1 MAGWGSSFH
10 DSRTVSADE
19 KKDTPTSG
27 DSYNGPIGE
36 LRVGVRIS
44 PVSIADVSYLYSFR
58 DSVFS
63 NYVTFH
69 RIGLSYE
76 QRIADRVEVKLQTGY
91 SHLTYA
97 QAPRGILYNPQHTHV
112 AEITTGYERVDGVL
126 EAGLN
131 VSVDIARYLAFEL
144 SYKASWLN
152 DLVNESGNFGIRYSD
167 GSVDQVGFTRH
178 IAMGTVVVRY

>member
-1 MAGWGSSFH
+1 
-10 DSRTVSADE
+10 VSPDE

-36 LRVGVRIS
+36 LRLGVRIS
-44 PVSIADVSYLYSFR
+44 PVSIADVAYLYSFR

-76 QRIADRVEVKLQTGY
+76 QRIAERVEVKLLTAY
-91 SHLTYA
+91 SYLTYA
-97 QAPRGILYNPQHTHV
+97 QAPRGILYNPNQGHV

-126 EAGLN
+126 DAGLS
-131 VSVDIARYLAFEL
+131 VSVDIARYLAFEFT
-144 SYKASWLN
+144 YKVSWLN
-152 DLVNESGNFGIRYSD
+152 DLVNEGGNFGIRYSD
-167 GSVDQVGFTRH
+167 GSVDYVGFTRH
-178 IAMGTVVVRY
+178 VAMGTVVVRY